1 MPETFFTIWFNLFIK
16 NKVKKKQKILI
27 DPHTA
32 TAFKAAELNSSD
44 EEMLILSTAHPCKF
58 PEAINK
64 VIGFKA
70 DLPNELNY
78 IVNAKENYEILPNN
92 LDKIKSHILRKI

>member
-1 MPETFFTIWFNLFIK
+1 M
-16 NKVKKKQKILI
+16 

-32 TAFKAAELNSSD
+32 VGYGVLNKISS
-44 EEMLILSTAHPCKF
+44 EGINVVLATAHPCKF